1 MRKEAEAKR
10 EAEEDRAEWAAE
22 KAEEAAAEAAAKE
35 ARYTLPLLIT
45 LTLPPLPL
53 PLPLPLTL
61 TFHPNPNPN
70 PNPNLTRA
78 EARAIARLPGGPE
91 RPAPRDKLAAA
102 LDAAAVVE
110 KKRLEAVEGPPG
122 GPQEAARNWLR
133 KASIAQVGPSELSG
147 PLPPMAG
154 PLLARLHME
163 NEFFASPFRR
173 APSAS
178 GASSPKSPRSP
189 REALTPALTLALKP

>member
-1 MRKEAEAKR
+1 MKVVLSHEFTCHSSCTTPLTLTNRNPNPNPHPDQVLKDAEAKR

-35 ARYTLPLLIT
+35 A
-45 LTLPPLPL
+45 
-53 PLPLPLTL
+53 
-61 TFHPNPNPN
+61 
-70 PNPNLTRA
+70 RA